1 VSLTRGAEEE
11 RDVPPSSRK
20 DRGRTKPSDPKG
32 RVRRGRPKV
41 CVFCTEHIP
50 WVDYK
55 DMNLLRRFMSDR
67 GKIKS
72 RANTGTCSQHQSDVA
87 LAIKNARELALLPY
101 AVRTLAGDK
110 SAGRR
115 GRGGP
120 GGPGRPG
127 GDRPPAPAAAV
138 PGGSTDVAPGD
149 AGVAG
154 PGEMASEA
162 FEPVEGTAVPA
173 GIGLDGDGNG
183 ADASSD
189 EVQG

>member
-1 VSLTRGAEEE
+1 
-11 RDVPPSSRK
+11 
-20 DRGRTKPSDPKG
+20 
-32 RVRRGRPKV
+32 V

-115 GRGGP
+115 GRGA
-120 GGPGRPG
+120 GRPG
-127 GDRPPAPAAAV
+127 ERPTGPPGDRPAGPPSSGPPTAPPTAGAESVAADASAPAP
-138 PGGSTDVAPGD
+138 SDD
-149 AGVAG
+149 
-154 PGEMASEA
+154 
-162 FEPVEGTAVPA
+162 AVPA
-173 GIGLDGDGNG
+173 ETAG
-183 ADASSD
+183 AEPVATGTGPETGPVEAGESSSD
-189 EVQG
+189 EGQD

>member
-1 VSLTRGAEEE
+1 
-11 RDVPPSSRK
+11 
-20 DRGRTKPSDPKG
+20 
-32 RVRRGRPKV
+32 VRRGRPKV
-41 CVFCTEHIP
+41 CIFCTEHIA

-120 GGPGRPG
+120 GGPGGRP
-127 GDRPPAPAAAV
+127 DRPSGPPSAPSSDTPDGAPGAEAAPATDELVSVAAETV
-138 PGGSTDVAPGD
+138 EQSP
-149 AGVAG
+149 
-154 PGEMASEA
+154 AS
-162 FEPVEGTAVPA
+162 
-173 GIGLDGDGNG
+173 NG
-183 ADASSD
+183 AADGTDASAD
-189 EVQG
+189 DGEQD

>member
-1 VSLTRGAEEE
+1 MEE

-20 DRGRTKPSDPKG
+20 DRGRTKTSDPKG

-120 GGPGRPG
+120 GGRP
-127 GDRPPAPAAAV
+127 DRPAGPSAAPVPPGAADAA
-138 PGGSTDVAPGD
+138 PSATGDASGPGD
-149 AGVAG
+149 TLRPITDETVSVA
-154 PGEMASEA
+154 ST
-162 FEPVEGTAVPA
+162 PVQADPVA
-173 GIGLDGDGNG
+173 ADDGATSNDDG
-183 ADASSD
+183 
-189 EVQG
+189 QG

>member
-1 VSLTRGAEEE
+1 M
-11 RDVPPSSRK
+11 PPSSRK
-20 DRGRTKPSDPKG
+20 DRGRTKASDPKG

-41 CVFCTEHIP
+41 CVFCTEHIA

-120 GGPGRPG
+120 GRPG
-127 GDRPPAPAAAV
+127 ERPTAP
-138 PGGSTDVAPGD
+138 SAP
-149 AGVAG
+149 
-154 PGEMASEA
+154 SS
-162 FEPVEGTAVPA
+162 VEGTVVAGAAEAATPAIDPAVDEVA
-173 GIGLDGDGNG
+173 AEENLVTADEG
-183 ADASSD
+183 ADGTDVSSDD
-189 EVQG
+189 EVQD

>member
-1 VSLTRGAEEE
+1 
-11 RDVPPSSRK
+11 VPPSSRK
-20 DRGRTKPSDPKG
+20 DRGRTKTSDPKG

-41 CVFCTEHIP
+41 CIFCTEHIP

-72 RANTGTCSQHQSDVA
+72 RANTGTCRQHQSDVA

-120 GGPGRPG
+120 GGRP
-127 GDRPPAPAAAV
+127 DRPDRPDRPAAPSAAPSPPGAVDGAPA
-138 PGGSTDVAPGD
+138 GD
-149 AGVAG
+149 AGVSSTDDVGAV
-154 PGEMASEA
+154 ATDV
-162 FEPVEGTAVPA
+162 VETMAVPA
-173 GIGLDGDGNG
+173 GDAADST
-183 ADASSD
+183 DASADD

>member
-1 VSLTRGAEEE
+1 
-11 RDVPPSSRK
+11 VPPSSRK

-41 CVFCTEHIP
+41 CIFCTEHIA

-120 GGPGRPG
+120 GGRP
-127 GDRPPAPAAAV
+127 GDRPSGPPAAPSSDAPDGAPGAEAV
-138 PGGSTDVAPGD
+138 PATDELVSVA
-149 AGVAG
+149 A
-154 PGEMASEA
+154 
-162 FEPVEGTAVPA
+162 EPVESSGS
-173 GIGLDGDGNG
+173 NG
-183 ADASSD
+183 AAADSTDASAD
-189 EVQG
+189 DGVQD

>member
-120 GGPGRPG
+120 GRPG
-127 GDRPPAPAAAV
+127 GDRPTAPAAPA
-138 PGGSTDVAPGD
+138 PGGATDGAPGD
-149 AGVAG
+149 AGVPD
-154 PGEMASEA
+154 PGETASDA

-173 GIGLDGDGNG
+173 GIGLDGEGV
-183 ADASSD
+183 DASSD
-189 EVQG
+189 DEVQG

>member
-1 VSLTRGAEEE
+1 
-11 RDVPPSSRK
+11 
-20 DRGRTKPSDPKG
+20 
-32 RVRRGRPKV
+32 V
-41 CVFCTEHIP
+41 CVFCTEHIA

-127 GDRPPAPAAAV
+127 DRPSAPGTGALPVAVVDVAEPGDVPAA
-138 PGGSTDVAPGD
+138 TDETAAD
-149 AGVAG
+149 T
-154 PGEMASEA
+154 S
-162 FEPVEGTAVPA
+162 EPVEATSLATVDAV
-173 GIGLDGDGNG
+173 GDENT
-183 ADASSD
+183 SSND
-189 EVQG
+189 EAES

>member
-1 VSLTRGAEEE
+1 MTRGAEEE

-20 DRGRTKPSDPKG
+20 DRGRTKTSDPKG

-72 RANTGTCSQHQSDVA
+72 RANTGTCRQHQADVA

-120 GGPGRPG
+120 GGRP
-127 GDRPPAPAAAV
+127 DRPTSPSAAPSPPGAADGAASGDAGTLAADNLASLATDVDTLAV
-138 PGGSTDVAPGD
+138 PASEAADSTDV
-149 AGVAG
+149 
-154 PGEMASEA
+154 S
-162 FEPVEGTAVPA
+162 T
-173 GIGLDGDGNG
+173 
-183 ADASSD
+183 D

>member
-1 VSLTRGAEEE
+1 M
-11 RDVPPSSRK
+11 PPSSRK
-20 DRGRTKPSDPKG
+20 DRGRTKTSDPKG

-72 RANTGTCSQHQSDVA
+72 RANTGTCRQHQSDVA

-120 GGPGRPG
+120 GGRP
-127 GDRPPAPAAAV
+127 DRPSAPSAAPSPPGAGDGAPAGEAGVSASDELGALATDIVETMAV
-138 PGGSTDVAPGD
+138 PAADAAESTDVSTD
-149 AGVAG
+149 
-154 PGEMASEA
+154 
-162 FEPVEGTAVPA
+162 
-173 GIGLDGDGNG
+173 
-183 ADASSD
+183 D

>member
-1 VSLTRGAEEE
+1 M
-11 RDVPPSSRK
+11 PPSSRK
-20 DRGRTKPSDPKG
+20 DRGRTKASDPKG

-41 CVFCTEHIP
+41 CIFCTEHIP

-110 SAGRR
+110 SGVGEAKGLSPPFVRNPFNERGVGCDLVHREAAGQREDHHR
-115 GRGGP
+115 GSQARPERGEHKRAAGACSQ
-120 GGPGRPG
+120 RPH
-127 GDRPPAPAAAV
+127 P
-138 PGGSTDVAPGD
+138 S
-149 AGVAG
+149 
-154 PGEMASEA
+154 
-162 FEPVEGTAVPA
+162 
-173 GIGLDGDGNG
+173 
-183 ADASSD
+183 
-189 EVQG
+189 

>member
-1 VSLTRGAEEE
+1 
-11 RDVPPSSRK
+11 VPPSSRK
-20 DRGRTKPSDPKG
+20 DRGRTKASDPKG

-41 CVFCTEHIP
+41 CIFCTEHIP

-120 GGPGRPG
+120 GGRP
-127 GDRPPAPAAAV
+127 DRPTDRPTAPPGAPTAGPAADAPSADADVAGNGAAPAPQ
-138 PGGSTDVAPGD
+138 
-149 AGVAG
+149 
-154 PGEMASEA
+154 EMASTAPEPLEA
-162 FEPVEGTAVPA
+162 TPA
-173 GIGLDGDGNG
+173 SVGDGAESVAAS
-183 ADASSD
+183 ADD
-189 EVQG
+189 EVQS

>member
-1 VSLTRGAEEE
+1 M
-11 RDVPPSSRK
+11 PPSSRK
-20 DRGRTKPSDPKG
+20 DRGRTKTSDPKG

-41 CVFCTEHIP
+41 CIFCTEHIP

-72 RANTGTCSQHQSDVA
+72 RANTGTCSQHQHDVA

-115 GRGGP
+115 GRG
-120 GGPGRPG
+120 PGRPG
-127 GDRPPAPAAAV
+127 ERPPGDRPPSGPPASAAGGADAAPIDSDI
-138 PGGSTDVAPGD
+138 PISQ
-149 AGVAG
+149 
-154 PGEMASEA
+154 EMASDDVDVLGA
-162 FEPVEGTAVPA
+162 GTAPGEA
-173 GIGLDGDGNG
+173 GTDTG
-183 ADASSD
+183 ADTND
-189 EVQG
+189 ELQD

>member
-1 VSLTRGAEEE
+1 
-11 RDVPPSSRK
+11 VPPSSRK
-20 DRGRTKPSDPKG
+20 DRGRTKASDPKG

-41 CVFCTEHIP
+41 CVFCTEHIA

-55 DMNLLRRFMSDR
+55 DTNLLRRFMSDR

-120 GGPGRPG
+120 GRPS
-127 GDRPPAPAAAV
+127 DRPAPSGPPGAGSADAAATGEGAV
-138 PGGSTDVAPGD
+138 PETAETDSTL
-149 AGVAG
+149 
-154 PGEMASEA
+154 S
-162 FEPVEGTAVPA
+162 EPVEAVAPPA
-173 GIGLDGDGNG
+173 GDGPDGV
-183 ADASSD
+183 DAPSDD
-189 EVQG
+189 EVQV

>member
-1 VSLTRGAEEE
+1 
-11 RDVPPSSRK
+11 VPPSSRK

-41 CVFCTEHIP
+41 CIFCTEHIA

-120 GGPGRPG
+120 GGPGGRP
-127 GDRPPAPAAAV
+127 DRPSGPPSAPSSDT
-138 PGGSTDVAPGD
+138 PDGAPG
-149 AGVAG
+149 A
-154 PGEMASEA
+154 E
-162 FEPVEGTAVPA
+162 AVPA
-173 GIGLDGDGNG
+173 TDELVSVAAETVEQSPASNG
-183 ADASSD
+183 AADGTDASAD
-189 EVQG
+189 DGEQD

>member
-1 VSLTRGAEEE
+1 M
-11 RDVPPSSRK
+11 PPSSRK
-20 DRGRTKPSDPKG
+20 DRGRTKASDPKG

-41 CVFCTEHIP
+41 CVFCTEHIA

-72 RANTGTCSQHQSDVA
+72 RANTGTCRQHQSDVA

-120 GGPGRPG
+120 GRP
-127 GDRPPAPAAAV
+127 GDRPTVPAAAPV
-138 PGGSTDVAPGD
+138 TADAADVA
-149 AGVAG
+149 AT
-154 PGEMASEA
+154 GET
-162 FEPVEGTAVPA
+162 GTPAVDQSA
-173 GIGLDGDGNG
+173 AEEILVTVGDGADG
-183 ADASSD
+183 PDASSD
-189 EVQG
+189 DEVQG

>member
-1 VSLTRGAEEE
+1 MRGAEEE

-20 DRGRTKPSDPKG
+20 DRGRTKTSDPKG

-72 RANTGTCSQHQSDVA
+72 RANTGTCSQHQADVA

-115 GRGGP
+115 GRGA
-120 GGPGRPG
+120 GRPG
-127 GDRPPAPAAAV
+127 DRPSGPSAGPPSAGPGDAVATSNGATATDVSAPAASE
-138 PGGSTDVAPGD
+138 PAPSE
-149 AGVAG
+149 AG
-154 PGEMASEA
+154 PGEIETGAID
-162 FEPVEGTAVPA
+162 T
-173 GIGLDGDGNG
+173 
-183 ADASSD
+183 ADAVSE
-189 EVQG
+189 EVQS

>member
-1 VSLTRGAEEE
+1 
-11 RDVPPSSRK
+11 VPPSSRK
-20 DRGRTKPSDPKG
+20 DRGRTKASDPKG

-41 CVFCTEHIP
+41 CVFCTEHIA

-120 GGPGRPG
+120 GGRP
-127 GDRPPAPAAAV
+127 DRPERPAGAPTPSTGPAGAAADAVATTDGAAPAETASA
-138 PGGSTDVAPGD
+138 PADDGGASGD
-149 AGVAG
+149 T
-154 PGEMASEA
+154 S
-162 FEPVEGTAVPA
+162 
-173 GIGLDGDGNG
+173 LN
-183 ADASSD
+183 D
-189 EVQG
+189 EVQS

>member
-1 VSLTRGAEEE
+1 
-11 RDVPPSSRK
+11 
-20 DRGRTKPSDPKG
+20 
-32 RVRRGRPKV
+32 VRRGRPKV
-41 CVFCTEHIP
+41 CIFCTEHIA

-120 GGPGRPG
+120 GGRP
-127 GDRPPAPAAAV
+127 DRPPAPAASTP
-138 PGGSTDVAPGD
+138 PGS
-149 AGVAG
+149 AG
-154 PGEMASEA
+154 
-162 FEPVEGTAVPA
+162 EGLVDGAE
-173 GIGLDGDGNG
+173 GLDPDDVEVDAPEDVGMDLGDSAAVDDTG
-183 ADASSD
+183 DSSDD

>member
-1 VSLTRGAEEE
+1 
-11 RDVPPSSRK
+11 VPPSSRK
-20 DRGRTKPSDPKG
+20 DRGRTKASDPKG

-50 WVDYK
+50 YVDYK

-120 GGPGRPG
+120 GGRP
-127 GDRPPAPAAAV
+127 DRPSGPPAGAP
-138 PGGSTDVAPGD
+138 SAPGAD
-149 AGVAG
+149 AGTTGDVVTSASADAEPVA
-154 PGEMASEA
+154 S
-162 FEPVEGTAVPA
+162 EPVEAASVPSVVGA
-173 GIGLDGDGNG
+173 GA
-183 ADASSD
+183 ADASTND
-189 EVQG
+189 EVQN

>member
-1 VSLTRGAEEE
+1 M
-11 RDVPPSSRK
+11 PPSSRK
-20 DRGRTKPSDPKG
+20 DRGRTKTSDPKG

-41 CVFCTEHIP
+41 CIFCTEHIP

-115 GRGGP
+115 GRGA
-120 GGPGRPG
+120 GRPG
-127 GDRPPAPAAAV
+127 ERPTGDRPTSGPPTAPSRTGDAVSDAAV
-138 PGGSTDVAPGD
+138 SDAAVSDDGDEGSGIALPE
-149 AGVAG
+149 
-154 PGEMASEA
+154 EMASVA
-162 FEPVEGTAVPA
+162 VDAMGAGTASGETGTDD
-173 GIGLDGDGNG
+173 GI
-183 ADASSD
+183 AASND
-189 EVQG
+189 EVLG

>member
-1 VSLTRGAEEE
+1 
-11 RDVPPSSRK
+11 VPPSSRK
-20 DRGRTKPSDPKG
+20 DRGRTKTSDPKG

-41 CVFCTEHIP
+41 CIFCTEHIP
-50 WVDYK
+50 YVDYK

-120 GGPGRPG
+120 GGRPN
-127 GDRPPAPAAAV
+127 DRPSTPTSGPPSAGAPDGAGAGAPAPEAAPVASEPVEAAAAPAA
-138 PGGSTDVAPGD
+138 DVAD
-149 AGVAG
+149 
-154 PGEMASEA
+154 S
-162 FEPVEGTAVPA
+162 AV
-173 GIGLDGDGNG
+173 
-183 ADASSD
+183 ASSND
-189 EVQG
+189 EVQS